1 MRTQGF
7 QAAQRL
13 IDLAN
18 AVRAHPDLPRDV
30 AVPLLAR
37 HGEGPQDLTEAALSD
52 ADLRELRDAAL
63 RMADILTESDTDR
76 AAVALNGTL
85 ADHATA
91 PRLSRHDGHPWHLHV
106 DRGDAG
112 WADWFLASS
121 ALALAQTLT
130 EHGRATWGEC
140 AAQNCRNLYLG
151 TGPGSPRRYCSTTCA
166 SRARVAEYRRRK
178 QTRLTNDRLRE
189 F

>member
-1 MRTQGF
+1 MRTKGF

-30 AVPLLAR
+30 AVPLLAH
-37 HGEGPQDLTEAALSD
+37 HGEDPQDLTEAALSD

-63 RMADILTESDTDR
+63 TMAGILGESDADR
-76 AAVALNGTL
+76 AAVALNETL
-85 ADHATA
+85 AAHAVA

-106 DRGDAG
+106 DREGAG

-121 ALALAQTLT
+121 ALALAQILT
-130 EHGRATWGEC
+130 ENGRPAWGEC
-140 AAQNCRNLYLG
+140 AAPDCRTLYLG

-166 SRARVAEYRRRK
+166 SRARVAEHRRRK
-178 QTRLTNDRLRE
+178 QAHTSSDT
-189 F
+189 

>member
-1 MRTQGF
+1 MTSQGF
-7 QAAQRL
+7 QAVQRL

-18 AVRAHPDLPRDV
+18 AVRTHPELPREV
-30 AVPLLAR
+30 AVSLLAH

-52 ADLRELRDAAL
+52 ADLRELRGAAL
-63 RMADILTESDTDR
+63 KMTEILTESDTDR
-76 AAVALNGTL
+76 AAVALNELL
-85 ADHATA
+85 ADHAAA

-121 ALALAQTLT
+121 ALALAQILT

-140 AAQNCRNLYLG
+140 AAANCRKLYHG

-166 SRARVAEYRRRK
+166 SRTRVAEHRRRK
-178 QTRLTNDRLRE
+178 QTHTSAHK
-189 F
+189 

>member
-18 AVRAHPDLPRDV
+18 AVRAHPGLPREV
-30 AVPLLAR
+30 AVPLLAS
-37 HGEGPQDLTEAALSD
+37 HGEGPQDLTETALSD
-52 ADLRELRDAAL
+52 ADLRELGDAAL
-63 RMADILTESDTDR
+63 RMAGILAEDDTDR
-76 AAVALNGTL
+76 AAVAINEML
-85 ADHATA
+85 AEHAAA

-106 DRGDAG
+106 DRSDAG
-112 WADWFLASS
+112 WADWFLA
-121 ALALAQTLT
+121 AGCLALAQILT

-140 AAQNCRNLYLG
+140 AASDCRNLYLG

-166 SRARVAEYRRRK
+166 SRARVAEHRRRK
-178 QTRLTNDRLRE
+178 QTRAPSHE
-189 F
+189 

>member
-18 AVRAHPDLPRDV
+18 AVRAHPGLPREV
-30 AVPLLAR
+30 AVPLLTR
-37 HGEGPQDLTEAALSD
+37 HGEDPRDLSAAALSD

-63 RMADILTESDTDR
+63 RIAGILTEGDTDR
-76 AAVALNGTL
+76 AAVALNAML
-85 ADHATA
+85 ADHAAA

-121 ALALAQTLT
+121 ALALAQILT

-140 AAQNCRNLYLG
+140 AAPTCRTLYLG
-151 TGPGSPRRYCSTTCA
+151 TGPGSPRRYCSATCA
-166 SRARVAEYRRRK
+166 SRARVADHRRRK
-178 QTRLTNDRLRE
+178 RADATSQR
-189 F
+189 

>member
-1 MRTQGF
+1 MRPQGF
-7 QAAQRL
+7 RAAERL

-18 AVRAHPDLPRDV
+18 AVRAHSGLPRDV

-37 HGEGPQDLTEAALSD
+37 HGEGPQDLTEEALSD
-52 ADLRELRDAAL
+52 ADLRDLGDAAL
-63 RMADILTESDTDR
+63 RMADILTEGDTDR
-76 AAVALNGTL
+76 AAAALNETL
-85 ADHATA
+85 AAHAAA

-106 DRGDAG
+106 DHGDAG

-121 ALALAQTLT
+121 ALALAQILT

-140 AAQNCRNLYLG
+140 AAGNCRTLYLG

-166 SRARVAEYRRRK
+166 SRARVAEHRRRK
-178 QTRLTNDRLRE
+178 QASAAPHA
-189 F
+189 